1 MSLSDPIP
9 PLRTKICGV
18 TNLEDALMVADTGA
32 DALGF
37 NFFPQSKRYI
47 DLPESRH
54 WIAELKGK
62 VDRVAVVV
70 NAEPEELAA
79 IRESGCFEWIQ
90 FHGDETPDYCREHGG
105 ERWIKAIRVKDQR
118 SLLQAS
124 RYETPYILFDAWSET
139 GYGGTGARLNWDI
152 VREYV
157 LVNKNR
163 HILLA
168 GGLTPHNIR
177 DAVRIVRPHAVD
189 VASGVELEPRRKNE
203 YLVREFIRLAATA

>member
-9 PLRTKICGV
+9 PLRAKICGV
-18 TNLEDALMVADTGA
+18 TNLDDALMVVSTGA

-47 DLPESRH
+47 DLSASKG
-54 WIAELKGK
+54 WIAELAGK

-70 NAEPEELAA
+70 NASPEELAT

-90 FHGDETPDYCREHGG
+90 FHGDETPSYCSEHGG
-105 ERWIKAIRVKDQR
+105 DHWIRAIRVKDQR
-118 SLLQAS
+118 SFTLAD

-157 LVNKNR
+157 LANKNR
-163 HILLA
+163 RIILA

>member
-18 TNLEDALMVADTGA
+18 TNLDDALMVAGTGA

-47 DLPESRH
+47 DLSESRH
-54 WIAELKGK
+54 WIAELEGK

-70 NAEPEELAA
+70 NATPEELAD

-90 FHGDETPDYCREHGG
+90 FHGDETPAYCREHGG
-105 ERWIKAIRVKDQR
+105 ERWIRAIRVKDQR
-118 SLLQAS
+118 SLGLAD

-157 LVNKNR
+157 QANKSR
-163 HILLA
+163 RIILA